1 LAEVKL
7 EDGQRLLAFNDLFIG
22 ARSHVSALYRI
33 TSGKKSEVQS
43 SSGVLV
49 STGAGSTGW
58 MSSVFNMA
66 SGVARFC
73 GGAPVKPVRMQWE
86 DPRLLYVVREPFVSR
101 HSQAGIVAGML
112 QSGEDLALESLMPS
126 AGAVFSDGMESDF
139 LQFNSGAIARVH
151 AAEQRARLVV
161 S

>member
-1 LAEVKL
+1 
-7 EDGQRLLAFNDLFIG
+7 
-22 ARSHVSALYRI
+22 
-33 TSGKKSEVQS
+33 
-43 SSGVLV
+43 
-49 STGAGSTGW
+49 
-58 MSSVFNMA
+58 
-66 SGVARFC
+66 
-73 GGAPVKPVRMQWE
+73 MQWE

-126 AGAVFSDGMESDF
+126 AGAVFSDVMESDF